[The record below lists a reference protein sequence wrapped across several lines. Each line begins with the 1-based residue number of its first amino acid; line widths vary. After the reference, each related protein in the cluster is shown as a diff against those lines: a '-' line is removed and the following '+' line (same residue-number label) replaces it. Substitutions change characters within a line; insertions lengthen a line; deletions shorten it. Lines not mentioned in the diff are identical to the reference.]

1 MEHDLA
7 VGFRQ
12 FDLLVGRTRLWLGQE
27 VDVEGLVG
35 VGLDRL
41 GPGLAVEARALD
53 GLIEAFRVE
62 RAKSFAVAVQ
72 WHPEW
77 KAMNNPFSR
86 ALFAA
91 FGAAARE
98 RLR

>member
-1 MEHDLA
+1 
-7 VGFRQ
+7 
-12 FDLLVGRTRLWLGQE
+12 
-27 VDVEGLVG
+27 
-35 VGLDRL
+35 
-41 GPGLAVEARALD
+41 VEARALD
-53 GLIEAFRVE
+53 GLVEAFRVE
-62 RAKSFAVAVQ
+62 HAKSFAVAVQ

-98 RLR
+98 RMK

>member
-1 MEHDLA
+1 MA
-7 VGFRQ
+7 V
-12 FDLLVGRTRLWLGQE
+12 VAKI
-27 VDVEGLVG
+27 
-35 VGLDRL
+35 
-41 GPGLAVEARALD
+41 LAVEARALD

-62 RAKSFAVAVQ
+62 HAKSFAVAVQ

-98 RLR
+98 RMK